1 MPREAFFRRLHPA
14 RQRCGREAPIG
25 AAVYE
30 KKKNDPSALPQ
41 SRGTLLEAGKKTNG
55 LWRGVERAHR
65 FFYYFVANWGPWAWA
80 PGPPQTRA
88 QGPGPHSS
96 ELDGDRRESVCNS
109 AVWGVKTRSAA
120 ILFDV
125 GRV

>member
-1 MPREAFFRRLHPA
+1 MDRGAFSQIFQVFCDTMWPL
-14 RQRCGREAPIG
+14 
-25 AAVYE
+25 
-30 KKKNDPSALPQ
+30 
-41 SRGTLLEAGKKTNG
+41 
-55 LWRGVERAHR
+55 
-65 FFYYFVANWGPWAWA
+65 
-80 PGPPQTRA
+80 
-88 QGPGPHSS
+88 GPGPMGPQARPQGPRAHLS